1 MADRTTVP
9 PTNSLTATLR
19 LLPAK
24 FACRH
29 RSPRLEPGLPHKL
42 GPLGPVSPST
52 SPVELKYDYVGSLMR
67 EHFFE

>member
-1 MADRTTVP
+1 MANWTGVS
-9 PTNSLTATLR
+9 PTDSLATTLR

-42 GPLGPVSPST
+42 GPLGPVRPST
-52 SPVELKYDYVGSLMR
+52 SPVELEYDHVGSLMR